1 MPISLQQSLG
11 AGYAMLDEPPQ
22 VEADSDDN
30 TAEMAPQATATV
42 EKGPPSSKKEAKIA
56 TESPGTKHDRIIRD
70 KRSAK
75 PAKSEKDDSKKDGET
90 KKLSIA
96 AAVTA
101 YCLRMGPWI
110 VVSACGNVLSQTAS
124 ISACYEAAKCGSA
137 LLIICAGCLRFPP
150 MQAFDTPDNLL
161 KDKEGYFYK
170 QLTEENSGINS

>member
-1 MPISLQQSLG
+1 MACVPTCTVHCCTALAVATALWAPPVGIPPEG
-11 AGYAMLDEPPQ
+11 ARSGGVG
-22 VEADSDDN
+22 VERLAGVQCDDN

-110 VVSACGNVLSQTAS
+110 VVSACGNVQCVRGDAQVAECAVAMTGRRLVRS
-124 ISACYEAAKCGSA
+124 SA
-137 LLIICAGCLRFPP
+137 LVAPAA
-150 MQAFDTPDNLL
+150 QD
-161 KDKEGYFYK
+161 
-170 QLTEENSGINS
+170 